1 MKDILFGI
9 LVALLTPAY
18 FIIQIL
24 KKFIEASIVIGS
36 PFAEVIDVLI
46 QNMSDFWKKFFKIEK
61 KRRR

>member
-9 LVALLTPAY
+9 LVALLTPVY

>member
-24 KKFIEASIVIGS
+24 KKFIEASIVISS